1 MSGIQRDGTS
11 GNKRRGEG
19 ATGTKSKRAKTTAAV
34 VTGVVTR
41 ARSIMTATAPLTWSE
56 EVAFQQEEDAF
67 QQEEDAFQQ
76 EEDAWTLDLKERPI
90 PKRHGEGSVA
100 FWTDVQLNWLNLN
113 NTTLDVPFLG
123 EKIRNYNV
131 LVSRLPG
138 MHPDLEEVVNPSL
151 DGDEALDVSQVA
163 PVVILSSEQQ
173 SIFDS
178 LPEAMRDC
186 YISDMSISES
196 RRQISESR
204 RQQLQLK
211 DFISQLKDEITGILT
226 RTMLAVVK
234 IGITLSFLSGLCQA
248 EYTRDTRTSRVS
260 RKSSMPVDDEAI
272 QLPALIEPHSMV
284 YPLIDSRCDFDD
296 SSHLCRVKLLNPTA
310 DADMVSLSETL
321 SDIFEKSIFLRKT
334 KQKKELA
341 KYKDKITTT
350 KKLLKN
356 ALTLTSMA
364 TSCQKVAG
372 EQKMHMPGPTCQEVE
387 GVQEIFQVILE
398 AICYSRTKAQAN
410 TAHSPLPPDSPKK
423 TTVSKE
429 KFVQGTD
436 TRKKRRVDFTV
447 WKRGRFIRVMRD
459 DCMQMP
465 VEVKAGQRS
474 DKNVLEMVRQA
485 REQTLSHLAKAVG
498 PGFNFASRGI
508 DTHATGVAA
517 SLFYVEVLQLKLDKM
532 GTESASL
539 KLHTTGPLPLLSKS
553 QYMGWFNSDKVAKKR
568 GQALTQKCGKAITD
582 MAEVLYPGESTGTD
596 ASGVPLGLKALWI
609 TTGMTSKELFGP
621 DWESILKCSP
631 SSSVRRLLGSGAYGM
646 VLLKDNNKGNETA
659 LKVSKYGRYRHLD
672 NEVKI
677 LRKFQQWKTK
687 IVNVPTLVEDGTI
700 MASIGGVQH
709 EMRSIEFSPVGQSP
723 LFFCSRPEY
732 PAVLLSVAAGISSAL
747 KFLHNRHYA
756 HNDVSDKNVIIV
768 TEEAGGSRTT
778 YQAVLI
784 DFGIACPTAQAQTA
798 FLGTREFVHREIHSL
813 TRAGATWYPQKL
825 YDTTSLGFTMA
836 VLANGG
842 KLTWAELSTDS
853 SDEIFNSRCEEAAA
867 SINCFDGIN
876 STLKAGWIGWVN
888 LDKRIV
894 SKKSPAIPCIS
905 K

>member
-41 ARSIMTATAPLTWSE
+41 ARSKKTATTPLTWSE
-56 EVAFQQEEDAF
+56 EVAFQQEEVAFQQEEVAF

-186 YISDMSISES
+186 YISDMSVLMS
-196 RRQISESR
+196 ISESR

-364 TSCQKVAG
+364 ISCQKVAG

-465 VEVKAGQRS
+465 MEIKAGQGSR
-474 DKNVLEMVRQA
+474 KNVLEMVREA
-485 REQTLSHLAKAVG
+485 RLQTIGHLARAVAL
-498 PGFNFASRGI
+498 GFNFQSKGV

-517 SLFYVEVLQLKLDKM
+517 SLFYVEVSQLKLKI
-532 GTESASL
+532 
-539 KLHTTGPLPLLSKS
+539 
-553 QYMGWFNSDKVAKKR
+553 W
-568 GQALTQKCGKAITD
+568 ALNQ
-582 MAEVLYPGESTGTD
+582 
-596 ASGVPLGLKALWI
+596 
-609 TTGMTSKELFGP
+609 
-621 DWESILKCSP
+621 
-631 SSSVRRLLGSGAYGM
+631 
-646 VLLKDNNKGNETA
+646 
-659 LKVSKYGRYRHLD
+659 
-672 NEVKI
+672 
-677 LRKFQQWKTK
+677 
-687 IVNVPTLVEDGTI
+687 
-700 MASIGGVQH
+700 
-709 EMRSIEFSPVGQSP
+709 
-723 LFFCSRPEY
+723 RP
-732 PAVLLSVAAGISSAL
+732 
-747 KFLHNRHYA
+747 
-756 HNDVSDKNVIIV
+756 
-768 TEEAGGSRTT
+768 
-778 YQAVLI
+778 
-784 DFGIACPTAQAQTA
+784 
-798 FLGTREFVHREIHSL
+798 
-813 TRAGATWYPQKL
+813 
-825 YDTTSLGFTMA
+825 
-836 VLANGG
+836 
-842 KLTWAELSTDS
+842 
-853 SDEIFNSRCEEAAA
+853 
-867 SINCFDGIN
+867 
-876 STLKAGWIGWVN
+876 
-888 LDKRIV
+888 
-894 SKKSPAIPCIS
+894 
-905 K
+905 